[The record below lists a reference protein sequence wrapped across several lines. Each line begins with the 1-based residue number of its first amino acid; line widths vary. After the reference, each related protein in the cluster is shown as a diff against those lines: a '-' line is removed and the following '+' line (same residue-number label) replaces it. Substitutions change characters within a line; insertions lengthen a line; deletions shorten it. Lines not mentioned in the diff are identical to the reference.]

1 MIKHFPTSDCIKIMR
16 NDSYRCIKKIIT
28 PILVKWLSADRER
41 VKLRSTTS
49 GDDELFSASE
59 S

>member
-1 MIKHFPTSDCIKIMR
+1 MYKD
-16 NDSYRCIKKIIT
+16 IIT

-49 GDDELFSASE
+49 GDDELVFRVRILKSILANDKRTCA
-59 S
+59 